1 MSVSVR
7 SGGWGSK
14 DEYRNPVRVHS
25 LAREQRVKHI
35 MPARHGKYQNGGF
48 QLGLWELEVR
58 HRNSRRPREDV
69 LEKRRELER
78 GGMVCCRAEKSGRE
92 FHGARQSPEGGR
104 GHVEPVVS

>member
-48 QLGLWELEVR
+48 QLGLWELRGETQEQPETQGR
-58 HRNSRRPREDV
+58 CPGE
-69 LEKRRELER
+69 EKRAGAWGDGLL
-78 GGMVCCRAEKSGRE
+78 SGRKKWQGVPRSTAKSRGWS
-92 FHGARQSPEGGR
+92 GAR
-104 GHVEPVVS
+104 